1 MPTRGGF
8 VMEKEKMLKIREVI
22 EEINRKGINEE
33 AFQALDPLLNTG
45 NIPLCFTTVNPK
57 AASFNPNYRTI
68 LVNIKK
74 MIYWVDEMV
83 KQSLDYF
90 YISDVN
96 LLKSYLVVYVLSHEV
111 DHSLQYLI
119 GKGDMEG
126 RFPFNHEVY
135 KDLFDILIP
144 RKYIIPRPISL
155 ARDTYRFFKYQKN
168 AYDYILERNA
178 SVEGYDLVANIARE
192 VGEAEIVDY
201 MISCRNTFMLI
212 GYAQDGTGTLKTT
225 YSGLKM
231 MSKYNKL
238 NIPEMSLLDKCREGI
253 EVTEDE
259 RQLVLAS
266 IKGNMKF
273 K

>member
-1 MPTRGGF
+1 MPTGGCLT
-8 VMEKEKMLKIREVI
+8 MEKEKMLKIRSII
-22 EEINRKGINEE
+22 EEINRNGINEE

-45 NIPLCFTTVNPK
+45 NIPLRFSNINPK

-74 MIYWVDEMV
+74 MISWVDEMV
-83 KQSLDYF
+83 KSSLDYF

-96 LLKSYLVVYVLSHEV
+96 LLKSYLVVYVLAHEV
-111 DHSLQYLI
+111 DHSIQYLI
-119 GKGDMEG
+119 GKGDMDG
-126 RFPFNHEVY
+126 RYPFNHDVY
-135 KDLFDILIP
+135 KDIFDILIP
-144 RKYIIPRPISL
+144 KKYIIPRPVSFV
-155 ARDTYRFFKYQKN
+155 RDTYRFFTYRKN

-178 SVEGYDLVANIARE
+178 SIEGYDLVANIARE
-192 VGEAEIVDY
+192 VGDAEIVDY
-201 MISCRNTFMLI
+201 MISSRNTFMLI
-212 GYAQDGTGTLKTT
+212 GYNEDGTGALKGT

-231 MSKYNKL
+231 MRKYNKL

-259 RQLVLAS
+259 RKLVLSS
-266 IKGNMKF
+266 IKASMKF